1 MPKVLVLYLSIGSGH
16 QVAAEAIASALH
28 RRGVDTICRDPIAER
43 SRTLI
48 RLMNVGNSLNGRM
61 MPRLYDRWWSNG
73 RASSL
78 TNWLTS
84 HSWIAPH
91 IRSVI
96 DAIRPDRI
104 VCTHALPARVVAS
117 HKRSAQVI
125 GVITDFGAHAYW
137 PHPAIDRYCVPC
149 DDAAAD
155 LIRNGVDLYR
165 IHVTG
170 LPIHPLVTPHLPV
183 SVDVASASRR
193 SDPIPSQAEVASQT
207 SNSPPT
213 PLGGV
218 GHGQTLAMTSR
229 LNILIVIGG
238 RRAGPYQRAARM
250 IIGALPTL
258 DQFDRPIGITIVTG
272 SNRSPYREIRAMKL
286 LHPIELLGLV
296 DDLPTR
302 LSRADVVIGKPGGV
316 LTAEVLASGAA
327 FIAIAPGPGQETAN
341 ASFLRRHQLA
351 VICDRSDEL
360 QTAITRLASDADLRS
375 ILRHAMRQFAR
386 PNAADEV
393 AQAVLNG

>member
-48 RLMNVGNSLNGRM
+48 RLMNIGNSLNGRV

-91 IRSVI
+91 IRSMI
-96 DAIRPDRI
+96 DAIQPDRI
-104 VCTHALPARVVAS
+104 VCTHALPARMAAS
-117 HKRSAQVI
+117 HKRSALVI

-155 LIRNGVDLYR
+155 LIRRGVDLHR

-170 LPIHPLVTPHLPV
+170 LPIHPPVTPHL
-183 SVDVASASRR
+183 SVGA
-193 SDPIPSQAEVASQT
+193 
-207 SNSPPT
+207 
-213 PLGGV
+213 GV

-229 LNILIVIGG
+229 LNFLIVIGG

-258 DQFDRPIGITIVTG
+258 DRLDRPIGITIVTG
-272 SNRSPYREIRAMKL
+272 SNRSPYREIRVMKL
-286 LHPIELLGLV
+286 LHAIELLGLV
-296 DDLPTR
+296 DDLPAR

-341 ASFLRRHQLA
+341 ANFLRRHQLA

-360 QTAITRLASDADLRS
+360 LTAITQLASNADFRS
-375 ILRHAMRQFAR
+375 TLQHAARQFAR